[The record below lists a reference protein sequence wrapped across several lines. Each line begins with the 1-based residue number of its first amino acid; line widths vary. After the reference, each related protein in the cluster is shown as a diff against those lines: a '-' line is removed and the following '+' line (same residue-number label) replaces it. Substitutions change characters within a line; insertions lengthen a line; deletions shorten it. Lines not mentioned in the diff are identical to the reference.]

1 MLTQQQQ
8 YNKQGQSGFFQCA
21 IFYGVPL
28 ANELVEWENDRTKK
42 KCPKNLRHELETQR
56 FVFPFYSNEIFPT
69 SAQAQAFFPEFINR
83 LIKDGFI
90 PPDVID
96 AETHLLND
104 EVCKAAVVPLKF
116 SVIDLDKETV
126 KEG

>member
-1 MLTQQQQ
+1 MINSGGVKSQQRQD
-8 YNKQGQSGFFQCA
+8 GFYQCA

-28 ANELVEWENDRTKK
+28 ANELDEWEKDRTKK
-42 KCPKNLRHELETQR
+42 KCPRNLRHELETQR

-69 SAQAQAFFPEFINR
+69 SAQAQAFFPEFINN
-83 LIKDGFI
+83 LIKKGFI
-90 PPDVID
+90 PPTVVNS
-96 AETHLLND
+96 ETHLLDD